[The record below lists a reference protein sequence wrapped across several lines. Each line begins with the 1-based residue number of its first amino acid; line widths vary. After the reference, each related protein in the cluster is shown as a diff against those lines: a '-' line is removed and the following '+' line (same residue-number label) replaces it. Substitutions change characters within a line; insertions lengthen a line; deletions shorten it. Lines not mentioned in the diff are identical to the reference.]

1 MLCTLTCVTCGTPP
15 TIVLRS
21 FLIMSWTID
30 YARQR
35 QLELAC
41 VTLPVERTM
50 RLEYPSL
57 DLAFRYSYVKGD
69 F

>member
-1 MLCTLTCVTCGTPP
+1 
-15 TIVLRS
+15 
-21 FLIMSWTID
+21 MSWTID

-69 F
+69 V